1 MLNNN
6 YDFFLKKFLAFE
18 SGIDPA
24 YYALYLENYSKPII
38 IYPEV
43 VLPGRV
49 IRNFRTGEF
58 NFKLMTYNEYFSA
71 IGVNKY
77 FKLKNL
83 SCIPAMQYNS
93 MNMLGFIGYQIGES
107 ILISTDYYK
116 PKQVN
121 SYIDG
126 REFIVDSYYYGA
138 VPNLVWANGCTET
151 LYQLPGTT
159 KIILATDINKWE
171 GTFTG
176 KDGLN
181 NLSDLFRPEVQEKV
195 IRGLMNYNY
204 RYLVNLLNQKSYP
217 LEKILNSS
225 SFTLSGILAA
235 THLVGSE
242 AVANY
247 LTLGTLAQD
256 EFGTSLLKY
265 LTDFSKYSIS
275 YSSELF

>member
-6 YDFFLKKFLAFE
+6 YDIFLKKFLAFE
-18 SGIDPA
+18 SSIDPA
-24 YYALYLENYSKPII
+24 HYDLYLENYSNPII
-38 IYPEV
+38 VYPEV
-43 VLPGRV
+43 EFPGRA
-49 IRNFRTGEF
+49 IRNFHTGEF

-71 IGVNKY
+71 IGVEKY
-77 FKLKNL
+77 FRLKD
-83 SCIPAMQYNS
+83 SGCIVGMQYNS
-93 MNMLGFIGYQIGES
+93 MNVLGFIGYQIGES

-121 SYIDG
+121 RFIED

-138 VPNLVWANGCTET
+138 VPNLAWANGCRET

-181 NLSDLFRPEVQEKV
+181 SFSDLFRSEIQEKV
-195 IRGLMNYNY
+195 IRELMNYNY
-204 RYLVNLLNQKSYP
+204 RYLVNLLSQKGYA

-247 LTLGTLAQD
+247 LTLGTLSQD

-265 LTDFSKYSIS
+265 LTDFSHYSIS
-275 YSSELF
+275 YFSELF

>member
-1 MLNNN
+1 MLSNN
-6 YDFFLKKFLAFE
+6 YDLFLKKLLAFE
-18 SGIDPA
+18 SSIDPA
-24 YYALYLENYSKPII
+24 NYALYLENYSKPII
-38 IYPEV
+38 FYPEV
-43 VLPGRV
+43 VFPGRV
-49 IRNFRTGEF
+49 IRNSSSGDF

-71 IGVNKY
+71 IGVEKY
-77 FKLKNL
+77 FKLKD
-83 SCIPAMQYNS
+83 SDCIATMQYNS
-93 MNMLGFIGYQIGES
+93 MNALGFIGYQIGES

-121 SYIDG
+121 SFIND
-126 REFIVDSYYYGA
+126 RELVVDSYYYGA
-138 VPNLVWANGCTET
+138 VPNLVWANACTET
-151 LYQLPGTT
+151 LYQLPDTT

-181 NLSDLFRPEVQEKV
+181 SLSDLFRPEIQEKV

-204 RYLVNLLNQKSYP
+204 RYLVNLLNQKGYS

-225 SFTLSGILAA
+225 PFTLSGILAG
-235 THLVGSE
+235 THLVGSK

-247 LTLGTLAQD
+247 LALGTLAQD

-265 LTDFSKYSIS
+265 LTDFSYYAIS